1 MFREVS
7 GIPTHVLLV
16 HAAVVL
22 VPALVLAAVG
32 YAFLPRFR
40 ARLDW
45 LAAGLAVLAPLAA
58 WLATES
64 GEELQEVLVEK
75 GYPAEILDQVHE
87 HAGYG
92 EQTFWF
98 SLALGAVTLLL
109 LVVHRGHPRL
119 PALPRWVGPLLAVA
133 VLVLGVVAGVFVY
146 LAGDSGAHVVWQNV
160 I

>member
-16 HAAVVL
+16 HAVVVL
-22 VPALVLAAVG
+22 VPALVLTAVG

-58 WLATES
+58 WLAGES
-64 GEELQEVLVEK
+64 GEELQEVLTAK
-75 GYPAEILDQVHE
+75 GYPAEILDRVHE
-87 HAGYG
+87 HAEYG
-92 EQTFWF
+92 ERTFWF
-98 SLALGAVTLLL
+98 SLALGVATLLL

-119 PALPRWVGPLLAVA
+119 PALPRWTGPLLAVA
-133 VLVLGVVAGVFVY
+133 VLVLGVLSGVFVF
-146 LAGDSGAHVVWQNV
+146 LAGDTGARVVWENV
-160 I
+160 L